1 MLLKLLT
8 CFLLNNFFL
17 NLGSAGIASFN
28 PRQKGE
34 YKVCVMRNEKHIK
47 NSPFRLQIGD
57 KELGH
62 AAGCKVSGAIDK
74 SIANHPNT
82 VEIDTTNA
90 GKFSCYL
97 AVSFCHKG
105 KSAGLELLLKVL
117 IFVSN
122 HRLSKCHTQ
131 KLKEHPLPLL
141 TYPHTDRS
149 KVTTLLM
156 SADAPF

>member
-1 MLLKLLT
+1 MRTAHLPFVCVCIYVFILILFPHTRIIQPFHPTLRVYMLLKLLMR
-8 CFLLNNFFL
+8 FLLNNFFL

-97 AVSFCHKG
+97 AVSFCHWG
-105 KSAGLELLLKVL
+105 TSAGL
-117 IFVSN
+117 
-122 HRLSKCHTQ
+122 
-131 KLKEHPLPLL
+131 
-141 TYPHTDRS
+141 
-149 KVTTLLM
+149 
-156 SADAPF
+156 